1 MREASLICSRE
12 ATRALDSAFADP
24 PRGPGDVCVL
34 TYVVDSKEP
43 DGTVTAGF
51 RPGYIPMVW
60 APGYASSD
68 CAFGHLSDGST
79 FIILVS
85 RHSPVHTAAS
95 VMIDILDPAQ
105 GTFSATPL

>member
-12 ATRALDSAFADP
+12 ATRALDNAFAGP

-34 TYVVDSKEP
+34 TYVVESREP
-43 DGTVTAGF
+43 DGQVTAGF

-60 APGYASSD
+60 PPGYASSD
-68 CAFGHLSDGST
+68 CAFGHLSDGGP

-85 RHSPVHTAAS
+85 RNSPVHTAAS
-95 VMIDILDPAQ
+95 VMIDVLDAAQ
-105 GTFSATPL
+105 GTFAASPL